1 MLDLIL
7 YLSMVCV
14 TSRKSLCDMSSQNIV
29 LILCFIAFW
38 VALDVQRASGK
49 AVYELAYVYSE
60 LPADMEGC
68 EQCGAIIR
76 TPRRQRTATYVQRE
90 RRPGGRRYQ
99 K

>member
-1 MLDLIL
+1 
-7 YLSMVCV
+7 
-14 TSRKSLCDMSSQNIV
+14 MSSQNIV